1 MFPKKIIQ
9 HINHILESDTRE
21 SIKIQFRILAN
32 FRIDIVNPTLLS
44 ILPVIQMA
52 NTIRA
57 VANLRHAA
65 INLFQLILI
74 QNSNLFRHNSRN
86 HIHGLQLLKEEFARI
101 RNIDIREI
109 GAVVAHF
116 AAVNS
121 KRVIVCR
128 NHSAFRAHVHLEFIG
143 NVVESLARESCS
155 SVRYHAIVC
164 NNAICKEGVCIFN
177 ANVIHMLRTDI
188 DA

>member
-1 MFPKKIIQ
+1 MW
-9 HINHILESDTRE
+9 
-21 SIKIQFRILAN
+21 
-32 FRIDIVNPTLLS
+32 
-44 ILPVIQMA
+44 
-52 NTIRA
+52 
-57 VANLRHAA
+57 
-65 INLFQLILI
+65 QLTY
-74 QNSNLFRHNSRN
+74 SNIFSFKFNILFRHNSRDY
-86 HIHGLQLLKEEFARI
+86 IHRLQLLEQEFARI
-101 RNIDIREI
+101 RNFDVREI

-121 KRVIVCR
+121 ERVVIRR

-164 NNAICKEGVCIFN
+164 NDAICKEGVRVFH
-177 ANVIHMLRTDI
+177 ANVIHVLRADI